1 MMSKPKAPIHSY
13 KKPAIYYQNDF
24 QLSNKKFG
32 NFYRGPQTSFCNS
45 EPNPVPARNKYKYI
59 LIKIFNNWLE
69 KCLENYISK
78 DAMKPNF
85 EMVGITN
92 LPTNKKIIFSSKFE
106 FNIMD
111 NNVEYYDQQLG
122 AVHPRLSHI
131 EIKGIK
137 ICTIILI
144 SIMILVQSFVKN

>member
-1 MMSKPKAPIHSY
+1 MLGK
-13 KKPAIYYQNDF
+13 
-24 QLSNKKFG
+24 
-32 NFYRGPQTSFCNS
+32 C
-45 EPNPVPARNKYKYI
+45 
-59 LIKIFNNWLE
+59 LE

-85 EMVGITN
+85 EMVGIPN
-92 LPTNKKIIFSSKFE
+92 LPTNKISSKFE
-106 FNIMD
+106 YNLMD

-144 SIMILVQSFVKN
+144 SIMNIWMVASSNGTGDRVVYSSDKYQKNKGNCTTIRTNNVNAIVM

>member
-1 MMSKPKAPIHSY
+1 
-13 KKPAIYYQNDF
+13 
-24 QLSNKKFG
+24 
-32 NFYRGPQTSFCNS
+32 
-45 EPNPVPARNKYKYI
+45 
-59 LIKIFNNWLE
+59 
-69 KCLENYISK
+69 
-78 DAMKPNF
+78 MKPNF
-85 EMVGITN
+85 EMVGIPN

-106 FNIMD
+106 YNLMD